1 MLRDATLLRLGKR
14 NALRYADPWSPDRK
28 RAAGLKPGSPGL
40 RAVRRFYGGASGGG
54 AAALSQRNAGADF
67 YFQNHSQVYILEVF
81 FPPKDDS
88 LLGSLNCGNRAQG
101 SVSEVRSSGSRPRG
115 LPAAPP
121 GAGGD
126 FYLQN
131 HAQVS
136 ISEVPGP
143 GSRPRG
149 LPAAPGPGSRP
160 RGLPAAPPGA
170 GGDFYFQNHAQV
182 SISEEPGPGSRPV
195 ACRRRLRA
203 PAETFISK
211 TMLRCVFRR
220 CLVPV
225 LAPVACRRPPRR
237 LRPVILMGKHSTLA
251 TRDVTFPIVLR
262 IPIYIDG
269 ETRHFGDIG
278 RRFFDSV
285 VISGGRGHD
294 FDGKTRHFDD
304 IGRRFL
310 GSVVNSDGK

>member
-101 SVSEVRSSGSRPRG
+101 SVSEVRGPGSRPRG

-149 LPAAPGPGSRP
+149 LPAAPP
-160 RGLPAAPPGA
+160 APP
-170 GGDFYFQNHAQV
+170 
-182 SISEEPGPGSRPV
+182 
-195 ACRRRLRA
+195 AC
-203 PAETFISK
+203 
-211 TMLRCVFRR
+211 
-220 CLVPV
+220 
-225 LAPVACRRPPRR
+225 
-237 LRPVILMGKHSTLA
+237 H
-251 TRDVTFPIVLR
+251 
-262 IPIYIDG
+262 
-269 ETRHFGDIG
+269 
-278 RRFFDSV
+278 
-285 VISGGRGHD
+285 
-294 FDGKTRHFDD
+294 FDGKTQHFGDTGRHFPD
-304 IGRRFL
+304 
-310 GSVVNSDGK
+310 SVENSDIY